1 MAKIKKYY
9 WLKLKE
15 DFFRQKEIKKLRKI
29 AGGDTYTIIYLK
41 MLLLALKNDNK
52 LYFEGVEDD
61 FAEELALELDEDEEN
76 VKMTLAF
83 LHRQNLIEM
92 INEDEYLLPQ
102 CENMTGIESSSA
114 ERVRRHRLKK
124 KEEQKTLQC
133 NTETLQ
139 SNSDV
144 TYSNKNVTTEIELE
158 IEKELEIDI
167 DIEIDNVSE
176 DTSVNKFTPIIDKWN
191 SLNLQQLRTISNNRQ
206 TLLNARIKEYGFDSV
221 LEAIGNINKSSFLKG
236 QNNKNWL
243 IKFDWFIKPNNF
255 VKVLENNYIDN
266 VNKQNVVSKEQN
278 YIPKKNKFHNFNENF
293 TQYSPDELDEIIRKS
308 QREKFK

>member
-102 CENMTGIESSSA
+102 CENMTGVETTAA
-114 ERVRRHRLKK
+114 ERMRKHRAKKK
-124 KEEQKTLQC
+124 KEDKALQC
-133 NTETLQ
+133 YDETSQCYTE
-139 SNSDV
+139 V
-144 TYSNKNVTTEIELE
+144 TPSYENVTTEIELE

-167 DIEIDNVSE
+167 EIDNVSK
-176 DTSVNKFTPIIDKWN
+176 DTSVNKFTPIIEKWN

-206 TLLNARIKEYGFDSV
+206 TLLNARIKEHGFDSV
-221 LEAIGNINKSSFLKG
+221 LEAIENIEKSSFLKG
-236 QNNKNWL
+236 QNNKNWV

-266 VNKQNVVSKEQN
+266 TDNKEQN

>member
-1 MAKIKKYY
+1 LSKVKKYY

-76 VKMTLAF
+76 VSMTLAF
-83 LHRQNLIEM
+83 LNRQNLIEM
-92 INEDEYLLPQ
+92 ISEDEYLLPQ

-124 KEEQKTLQC
+124 KEEEQL
-133 NTETLQ
+133 LQ
-139 SNSDV
+139 SNTLPLHCNNDE
-144 TYSNKNVTTEIELE
+144 TDSNKNVTTEIELE
-158 IEKELEIDI
+158 KEKEIELEIDI
-167 DIEIDNVSE
+167 DNVSK
-176 DTSVNKFTPIIDKWN
+176 DTSVNKFTPIIEKWN

-206 TLLNARIKEYGFDSV
+206 TLLNARIKEHGFDSV
-221 LEAIGNINKSSFLKG
+221 LEAIENINDSSFLKG
-236 QNNKNWL
+236 QNNRNWM
-243 IKFDWFIKPNNF
+243 ITFDWLVKPNNF
-255 VKVLENNYIDN
+255 VKVLENSYRDN
-266 VNKQNVVSKEQN
+266 SNDT
-278 YIPKKNKFHNFNENF
+278 KKPINNNEKFKKTKFHNFNETF
-293 TQYSPDELDEIIRKS
+293 TQYSPEEMDEIIRKS

>member
-102 CENMTGIESSSA
+102 CENMTGVETTAA
-114 ERVRRHRLKK
+114 ERMRKHRAKKK
-124 KEEQKTLQC
+124 KEEKALQC
-133 NTETLQ
+133 YDETSQ
-139 SNSDV
+139 CYTDV
-144 TYSNKNVTTEIELE
+144 TPSYENVTAEIELE
-158 IEKELEIDI
+158 IEKEL
-167 DIEIDNVSE
+167 DIEIDNVSK

-206 TLLNARIKEYGFDSV
+206 VMLNARIKEHGFDSV

-236 QNNKNWL
+236 QNNKNWV
-243 IKFDWFIKPNNF
+243 IKFDWFIKPSNF

-266 VNKQNVVSKEQN
+266 ADKQNVVSKEQN
-278 YIPKKNKFHNFNENF
+278 YIPKKNKFHNFNETF